1 MEDDLAPSVRREI
14 ERLAAVAE
22 RLISQSRSL
31 IFELS
36 PPVLKEVGLN
46 PALEA
51 LAKSL
56 LEPQGIEWGL
66 RSRGTIG
73 EFNADDA
80 ICIILYRMTRE
91 LLLNAIKHSGASRV
105 TIIVNRGPGRIMV
118 AVEDDGHGFDPAFSL
133 EDAALARAA
142 KGFGLFSIR
151 ERLQAIGGS
160 VRIVSV
166 PGEGA
171 TVAMSC
177 PLKLKEGEFK

>member
-1 MEDDLAPSVRREI
+1 MDKTDWKLSNDALKDKQEELRALAAQLTLSEENTRRAIAADIHDRIGYELVAQLKTLRRLMEDDLAPSVRREI
-14 ERLAAVAE
+14 ERLAAAAE

-80 ICIILYRMTRE
+80 I
-91 LLLNAIKHSGASRV
+91 
-105 TIIVNRGPGRIMV
+105 
-118 AVEDDGHGFDPAFSL
+118 
-133 EDAALARAA
+133 
-142 KGFGLFSIR
+142 
-151 ERLQAIGGS
+151 
-160 VRIVSV
+160 
-166 PGEGA
+166 
-171 TVAMSC
+171 
-177 PLKLKEGEFK
+177 